1 MNQHDY
7 WYWPDQVKTR
17 RQVAAEYGI
26 SRRTFY
32 NWLKDS
38 QIKLSQRKLIT
49 PKELEQIYATF
60 GRPRKKTRRRPW

>member
-1 MNQHDY
+1 MQNYDQ
-7 WYWPDQVKTR
+7 WCLADQVKTR
-17 RQVAAEYGI
+17 RQVAGEYGI

-38 QIKLSQRKLIT
+38 DIKLSRGKLIT

-60 GRPRKKTRRRPW
+60 GRPRKVKRRYW